1 MVLIRRFTLV
11 AAVVMLL
18 GCSDAEDAMAGAAD
32 RITIYYLPFSVETFV
47 PVTIE
52 SIEVDARCVFS
63 LDPSAED
70 IANLREWLARVTEGG
85 FDKKRV
91 RLKMVG
97 LEDDPLYVDADGGL
111 RRAGG
116 KAGRLA
122 PETFKALE
130 QFVEAAAHRAG
141 CDPYD

>member
-122 PETFKALE
+122 PETF
-130 QFVEAAAHRAG
+130 RSSG
-141 CDPYD
+141 SPSRM